1 MDMATTTDHKEPAM
15 TTTTDIIFHG
25 EPGWRFAFVEDFT
38 IREVEDG
45 FDIFQDCEGDDVR
58 IACTDTLDEA
68 ILYVQ
73 TTIATTF

>member
-1 MDMATTTDHKEPAM
+1 MDMATTTHKEPAM
-15 TTTTDIIFHG
+15 HTTTNITFHG
-25 EPGWRFAFVEDFT
+25 EPGWRFAFVEEFT

-68 ILYVQ
+68 VLYVE